1 MSTTRPPLSRV
12 SPVTL
17 IVATILLI
25 AIAPFCFRWYEFA
38 AAGALCVVFAI
49 LGRAGWRFWGR
60 YLKISLPLIVLSVF
74 FNWFLNRSQGADA
87 LWSALTIGARFALAL
102 FFSLLLV
109 YVCTHE
115 ELVWGLARLSD
126 KLFRRPVI
134 GEVLALALLSIP
146 FFLESLSKVRRWK
159 EVPEAVA
166 RVFRE
171 AQAIVTHPI
180 RIIGKR
186 PGWVLLS
193 IGIFL
198 LTLAVVVR

>member
-1 MSTTRPPLSRV
+1 MSTARPPLSRV

-25 AIAPFCFRWYEFA
+25 AIAPFCSRWYEFA

-87 LWSALTIGARFALAL
+87 LWSALTIGGRFALAL

-115 ELVWGLARLSD
+115 ELVWGLARLSE

-134 GEVLALALLSIP
+134 GEVLALALLSVP
-146 FFLESLSKVRRWK
+146 FFLDSLSRVRRWK
-159 EVPEAVA
+159 DLPESVA

-171 AQAIVTHPI
+171 ARSIVTHPI
-180 RIIGKR
+180 EITGKR
-186 PGWVLLS
+186 PGWALLS
-193 IGIFL
+193 VGILFL
-198 LTLAVVVR
+198 AAAVVVR